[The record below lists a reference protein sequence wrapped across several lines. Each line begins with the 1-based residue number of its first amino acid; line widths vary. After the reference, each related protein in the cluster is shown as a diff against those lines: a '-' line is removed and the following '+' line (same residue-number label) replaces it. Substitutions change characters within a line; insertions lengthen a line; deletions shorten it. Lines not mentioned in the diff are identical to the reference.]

1 MLLLLGLLL
10 LLLLLLLR
18 LLLRIGIV
26 ISIVVIGAG
35 IGIGKGVA
43 SQQSPGP
50 RAVSEKKALA
60 SRASPTCLRRRLCA
74 PLGDALRSCPKLG
87 GARRRSEELAPAASA
102 TCERSASMAIRRRSW
117 SRERPRLRRA
127 HALPVRSARVPLPA
141 GSAPFSAAP

>member
-43 SQQSPGP
+43 SQQPPGP
-50 RAVSEKKALA
+50 REVSEKKALA
-60 SRASPTCLRRRLCA
+60 SRASPTCPPTPAMR
-74 PLGDALRSCPKLG
+74 P
-87 GARRRSEELAPAASA
+87 AR
-102 TCERSASMAIRRRSW
+102 
-117 SRERPRLRRA
+117 
-127 HALPVRSARVPLPA
+127 
-141 GSAPFSAAP
+141 

>member
-1 MLLLLGLLL
+1 MLLLLGLL

-35 IGIGKGVA
+35 IGIGKGLA

-50 RAVSEKKALA
+50 REVSEKEALA
-60 SRASPTCLRRRLCA
+60 SRASPTCPPTPRLCP
-74 PLGDALRSCPKLG
+74 PLCNALRSCPKLG

-102 TCERSASMAIRRRSW
+102 TCERSASMALRRRGW
-117 SRERPRLRRA
+117 SRERPRLQRA
-127 HALPVRSARVPLPA
+127 HALPARAALVPLRP
-141 GSAPFSAAP
+141 GSAHFSGAP